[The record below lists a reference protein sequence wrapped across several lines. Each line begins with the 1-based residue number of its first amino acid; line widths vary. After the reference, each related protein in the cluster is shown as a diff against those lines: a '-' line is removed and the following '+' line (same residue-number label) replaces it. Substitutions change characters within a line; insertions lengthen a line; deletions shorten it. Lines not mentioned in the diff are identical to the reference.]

1 MPAIILPFQNVSY
14 KHIASKYIF
23 KFLLICA
30 AHSLKNCL
38 LPEICSILH
47 PVRVCLIS
55 WIPRF
60 ITVNG
65 IVDVACP
72 VIIFYISLYRLF
84 IQLVQIHRNRKI
96 RSIVTRRSKFIHTK
110 ILVNIFWYRITVS
123 QIYFCSNLTC
133 SRVIICK
140 YCNILVILHRIV
152 NLIVSLIFSLIF
164 IYCSS
169 IFPIWHRLLY
179 SLYRTTVFLC
189 ICRQYIHL

>member
-30 AHSLKNCL
+30 AHSLKNCM

-47 PVRVCLIS
+47 PVRICLIS

-60 ITVNG
+60 ITING
-65 IVDVACP
+65 IVDVPCLTI
-72 VIIFYISLYRLF
+72 VFYISLYRLF
-84 IQLVQIHRNRKI
+84 IQLIQIHRNRKI

-110 ILVNIFWYRITVS
+110 ILVNILWYRITVS

-133 SRVIICK
+133 GRIIICK
-140 YCNILVILHRIV
+140 YCNILGILHRIV
-152 NLIVSLIFSLIF
+152 NLIF

-169 IFPIWHRLLY
+169 IFLIWHRLLY

-189 ICRQYIHL
+189 ICRQYLHL